1 VKNPFIA
8 AGAAQTTKEGTVP
21 MPSLH
26 RFRSAVLAAALATA
40 VSAGFLGTAAMAAD
54 LRVGTQLKLMTL
66 DPHYADLNENN
77 SLLSHIYERLVNQDE
92 QLNPKQ
98 GLALSWKRLSQTQ
111 WEFKLRDGVRFHDGS
126 PFTAQD
132 VIYSIERIRDFL
144 KPPSG
149 GFQSY
154 TQAIRSVSAPDPLTV
169 VIETSSD
176 VPTLPLS
183 LTSIFIMAHK
193 ADGFATTEDL
203 NSGAQPIGTGPYKFQ
218 SWQSG
223 EVLSLARNDA
233 YWGGAPAWSNVAF
246 RVIESPAA
254 RVAALTTGDVDVAD
268 YIPARDVEGLEQ
280 RGLQVESTSA
290 ARSNFLQFDIGRE
303 NPPGVT
309 DKSGNPIQNPFRD
322 KRVRQAL
329 TMATD
334 RAFLADKI
342 LLGYGTAA
350 AQLFPT
356 GLAGTSTKLKVAPP
370 DYDGAKALLAEAGFP
385 DGFKVVLAGPAGRYP
400 GDSESL
406 QAIAQNWAKIGVSA
420 QPVVAPFSVFATQRS
435 NGDYPVWYGGCS
447 GEAVTF
453 CLKAVVGSPD
463 AEAGSGSLNYG
474 KYQNPAF
481 DEMLAKAMDME
492 DGPDRN
498 AAIAQATE
506 FVMADYPMLPLYH
519 FHLIVGHGQ
528 KVRSYTVHPRGWTTA
543 MQAVPSD
550 K

>member
-1 VKNPFIA
+1 
-8 AGAAQTTKEGTVP
+8 
-21 MPSLH
+21 MPLLH
-26 RFRSAVLAAALATA
+26 QFRSTLLAAALATT
-40 VSAGFLGTAAMAAD
+40 VTVGFVGTAALAEE
-54 LRVGTQLKLMTL
+54 LRIGTQLKLMTL
-66 DPHYADLNENN
+66 DPHFADLNENN
-77 SLLSHIYERLVNQDE
+77 SLLAHIYERLVNQDE
-92 QLNPKQ
+92 QLNPQ
-98 GLALSWKRLSQTQ
+98 PGLALSWKRLSQTQ

-132 VIYSIERIRDFL
+132 VVYSIERIRDFL

-154 TQAIRSVSAPDPLTV
+154 TQAIKSVTAPDPMTV

-176 VPTLPLS
+176 FPTLPLS

-193 ADGFATTEDL
+193 ADGFSTTEEL
-203 NSGAQPIGTGPYKFQ
+203 NSGTEPIGTGPYKFQ

-223 EVLSLARNDA
+223 EVLSLVRNET
-233 YWGGAPAWSNVAF
+233 YWGRAPAWSDVAF

-254 RVAALTTGDVDVAD
+254 RVAALTTGDIDVAD

-290 ARSNFLQFDIGRE
+290 ARSNFLQFDIGGD
-303 NPPGVT
+303 NPPDVT

-334 RAFLADKI
+334 RAFIADKI

-350 AQLFPT
+350 SQLFPT
-356 GLAGTSTKLKVAPP
+356 GLAGTSANLKVAPP

-400 GDSESL
+400 GDGESL
-406 QAIAQNWAKIGVSA
+406 QAIAQNWARIGVSA

-435 NGDYPVWYGGCS
+435 KGAYPVWYGGCS

-453 CLKAVVGSPD
+453 CLRALLGSPN
-463 AEAGSGSLNYG
+463 AEAGTGSLNYG

-481 DEMLAKAMDME
+481 DAMLAEAATME
-492 DGPDRN
+492 VGPKRN
-498 AAIAQATE
+498 AALALATE
-506 FVMADYPMLPLYH
+506 FVMADYPILPLYH
-519 FHLIVGHGQ
+519 FHLIVGYGQ
-528 KVRSYTVHPRGWTTA
+528 KVGSYAVHPRGWTTA
-543 MQAVPSD
+543 MQATPSEE
-550 K
+550 